1 MIVVDA
7 SVVVLALGDDGP
19 AGDVARDRLSGER
32 IVAPELL
39 DVEVVSAWR
48 RHEAAGLLD
57 ARRSALALADLRD
70 LRAERV
76 SHRRLMERCWELRA
90 NITAYDAAYVALAE
104 ALAVILL
111 TADIKLAGAPGIGCR
126 TEILRAPE

>member
-7 SVVVLALGDDGP
+7 SVIVLALGDDGP
-19 AGDVARDRLSGER
+19 AGDAARDRLSGER
-32 IVAPELL
+32 MAAPELL

-48 RHEAAGLLD
+48 RHAAAGLLD
-57 ARRSALALADLRD
+57 ARRSSLALADLRD
-70 LRAERV
+70 LRVERV

-104 ALAVILL
+104 ALSVILL
-111 TADIKLAGAPGIGCR
+111 TADVKLASAPGIGCR
-126 TEILRAPE
+126 TEILRVPE